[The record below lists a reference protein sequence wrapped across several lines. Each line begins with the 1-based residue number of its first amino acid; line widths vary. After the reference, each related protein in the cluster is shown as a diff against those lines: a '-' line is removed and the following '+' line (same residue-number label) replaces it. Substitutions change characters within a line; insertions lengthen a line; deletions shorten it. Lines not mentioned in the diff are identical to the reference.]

1 MDGVLVVDK
10 PAGPTSH
17 DVVARCRRALRTPA
31 IGHLGTLDPL
41 ATGVLVLVVGRATR
55 LAQFLSGQP
64 KSYDATFRLGVTTD
78 TWDRTGTAVVA
89 ASAPSMR
96 PEQAAVAAV
105 VAGFLGRHP
114 QMPPPFSAKMIDGV
128 RAHELARRGKVVA
141 VQPAMVELLECEL
154 VAMEHPLGR
163 LRLRSSAGYYVRSLV
178 HDLGQALGCGACLE
192 ELRRTASGPFSLADA
207 VSLAAVE
214 DDPAAALARAVPMER
229 LLPDL
234 PAVRLDGESA
244 RRAGHGNEIPVPAGL
259 EWPTVAGAPAVR
271 LFAQDGSL
279 LGVARPSGR
288 AGFLHPAVVLK

>member
-64 KSYDATFRLGVTTD
+64 KSYDATFRLGLTTD
-78 TWDRTGTAVVA
+78 TWDRTGTALTI
-89 ASAPSMR
+89 SEPSTR
-96 PEQAAVAAV
+96 PERAAVAA
-105 VAGFLGRHP
+105 ALNGFLGRHP
-114 QMPPPFSAKMIDGV
+114 QMPPPFSAKMIAGV
-128 RAHELARRGKVVA
+128 RAHELARRGQAVA
-141 VQPAMVELLECEL
+141 VQPAMVELVECEL
-154 VAMEHPLGR
+154 LEMDAPLGR

-178 HDLGQALGCGACLE
+178 HDLGRALGCGACLE
-192 ELRRTASGPFSLADA
+192 ELRRTASGPFTLTDA
-207 VSLAAVE
+207 LPLAAVE
-214 DDPAAALARAVPMER
+214 EDPAGALGRAVPMER

-234 PAVRLDGESA
+234 PAVRLDDESA

-259 EWPTVAGAPAVR
+259 EWTAAAGAQALR
-271 LFAQDGSL
+271 LFAPDGRL
-279 LGVARPSGR
+279 LGVARPSSR